1 MTSTNMPL
9 KVLKQEAR
17 GRVWVAAPRRE
28 ALLDEFERSGVS
40 GAKFA
45 RLVGIKYP
53 TFAGWVHRRRCAR
66 GENAGVAGEP
76 EALGSEALASGGPV
90 RLFEAMVEA
99 GPDAG
104 RAARDGGGLQIELP
118 GGCRAR
124 IDSPAHLELVAELVT
139 LLAQRACARC

>member
-9 KVLKQEAR
+9 KVLKQEGR
-17 GRVWVAAPRRE
+17 GRVRVAAPRRE

-53 TFAGWVHRRRCAR
+53 TFAGWVHRRRRAR
-66 GENAGVAGEP
+66 GENAGAAGDL
-76 EALGSEALASGGPV
+76 EALGSKALAGGGPV
-90 RLFEAMVEA
+90 QLFEAVVEA
-99 GPDAG
+99 GTDAG
-104 RAARDGGGLQIELP
+104 RAARDGCGLQIELP

-124 IDSPAHLELVAELVT
+124 IDSPVHLELVAELVT